1 MRFRSAPS
9 PLPLRIL
16 SAQRNF
22 AMFVAVK
29 HTAVGARFVPGS
41 IFVFLNSNYVMSKG
55 SLFWANASGKLGE
68 SVFYRSGGEQ
78 RNRTYV
84 KHIKNPKTESQMRN
98 RIQMSNWAA
107 MYRRLKPILSKT
119 FTARSSAESGFNALV
134 KANKSRLR
142 YAISKEMLESCNYV
156 PVGARVSSGSIV
168 CNIKPITEAL
178 NDPWEKGTPPKFYIN
193 MTTFSEVTMTFPAND
208 YPTDPM
214 TGAQLY
220 ELLTANG
227 NPMQLPSDFKIIVF
241 VGAVDVD
248 DAGEKYADG
257 GMPLSYRVYDCN
269 QKNDSLGSFVGADE
283 LQYISKLKP
292 RVSKAGQMQ
301 TDTPTTV
308 GIDGLLLGGAVTED
322 DLQDYCVGIVIYYE
336 NASGVNANNA
346 FIYGCGNAV
355 QAAVDFA
362 EGGDIF
368 NDILSETGFSA
379 SGSLSGS
386 VSAVAPD
393 IQKYQVV
400 PLPVEEEEEEED

>member
-1 MRFRSAPS
+1 MA
-9 PLPLRIL
+9 
-16 SAQRNF
+16 
-22 AMFVAVK
+22 
-29 HTAVGARFVPGS
+29 
-41 IFVFLNSNYVMSKG
+41 KG
-55 SLFWANASGKLGE
+55 SQFWGSASGKLGE
-68 SVFYRSGGEQ
+68 QVLYRAGGEQ
-78 RNRTYV
+78 RARTYV
-84 KHIKNPKTESQMRN
+84 KNVKNPKTESQMRN

-119 FTARSSAESGFNALV
+119 FTARPSAESGFNALV

-142 YAISKEMLESCNYV
+142 YAISKEMLESCNYI

-168 CNIKPITEAL
+168 CNIKPFVEDL
-178 NDPWEKGTPPKFYIN
+178 RDPWEKGTPPKFYIN
-193 MTTFSEVTMTFPAND
+193 MTTFSEVTMTFPANE

-269 QKNDSLGSFVGADE
+269 QKNTSFGSFVGADE
-283 LQYISKLKP
+283 LQTISKLKP
-292 RVSKAGQMQ
+292 RVSKAGEMQ
-301 TDTPTTV
+301 TNTPTTV

-346 FIYGCGNAV
+346 FIYGCENAV
-355 QAAVDFA
+355 SAATDFA
-362 EGGDIF
+362 EGGEVF
-368 NDILSETGFSA
+368 NDILAETGFSA

-386 VSAVAPD
+386 VSVMAPD

-400 PLPVEEEEEEED
+400 PLPVEEEEEEGD

>member
-1 MRFRSAPS
+1 
-9 PLPLRIL
+9 
-16 SAQRNF
+16 
-22 AMFVAVK
+22 MFVAVK
-29 HTAVGARFVPGS
+29 HTAAGARFVPGS

-84 KHIKNPKTESQMRN
+84 KNIKNPKTESQMRN

-142 YAISKEMLESCNYV
+142 YAISKDMLESCNYI

-168 CNIKPITEAL
+168 CNIKPFVEDL
-178 NDPWEKGTPPKFYIN
+178 RDPWEKGTPPKFYIN

-269 QKNDSLGSFVGADE
+269 QKNDSFGSFVGADE
-283 LQYISKLKP
+283 LQSISKLKP
-292 RVSKAGQMQ
+292 RVSKAGEMQ

-322 DLQDYCVGIVIYYE
+322 DLQDYCVGVVIYYE

-346 FIYGCGNAV
+346 FIYGCENAV
-355 QAAVDFA
+355 SAATDFA
-362 EGGDIF
+362 EGGEVF
-368 NDILSETGFSA
+368 NDILAETGFSA

-386 VSAVAPD
+386 VSAIAPD
-393 IQKYQVV
+393 IRKYQVV
-400 PLPVEEEEEEED
+400 PLPVEDDGEEED

>member
-1 MRFRSAPS
+1 
-9 PLPLRIL
+9 
-16 SAQRNF
+16 
-22 AMFVAVK
+22 
-29 HTAVGARFVPGS
+29 
-41 IFVFLNSNYVMSKG
+41 MSKG

-142 YAISKEMLESCNYV
+142 YAISKEMLESCNYI

-168 CNIKPITEAL
+168 CNIKPFTEAL
-178 NDPWEKGTPPKFYIN
+178 NDPWEKGTPPKFYVN
-193 MTTFSEVTMTFPAND
+193 LTTFSEVTMSFPANE

-214 TGAQLY
+214 TGGQLY

-241 VGAVDVD
+241 AGAIDVD

-269 QKNDSLGSFVGADE
+269 QKNNTLGTFVGADE

-292 RVSKAGQMQ
+292 RVSTAGDMQ
-301 TDTPTTV
+301 TDSPTTV

-322 DLQDYCVGIVIYYE
+322 DLQDYCVGLVIYYE

-355 QAAVDFA
+355 QAALDFA
-362 EGGDIF
+362 EGGDVF
-368 NDILSETGFSA
+368 NDILAETGFSA

-386 VSAVAPD
+386 VSVVAPD

-400 PLPVEEEEEEED
+400 PLPVEEPEEEPED